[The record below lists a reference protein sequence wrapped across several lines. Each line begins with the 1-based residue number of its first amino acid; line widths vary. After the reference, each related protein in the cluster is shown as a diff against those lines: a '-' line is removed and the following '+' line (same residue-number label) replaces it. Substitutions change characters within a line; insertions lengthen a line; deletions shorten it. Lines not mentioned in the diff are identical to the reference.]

1 MVGFNSS
8 QTSEE
13 RRETMSKSGV
23 KAFFLGFIPGMG
35 HMYLSKFVRG
45 ILYSMIFLFVFGL
58 SALIGISSGN
68 EEAFL
73 VGLIFCFL
81 IWVINMIDLVVTII
95 RYPSQYSNPNLA
107 VDHSFEG
114 LNVPNDANSTKTVM
128 LSLIPGLGH
137 MHLGL
142 MYRGLTF
149 IIGFFGILTMIF
161 FIAVLTGE
169 GGFLVFL
176 GALPIIWIYSLFDA
190 IQLLHRK
197 NRGEVLVDKSIMEEL
212 DEHREQGKKSK
223 MLATFLSIFPG
234 AGHMYLGLQKRG
246 LQLMVAFLFSIY
258 ILDVLHLSL
267 LLFLIP
273 ILWFYSFF
281 DALQQ
286 ISKHARG
293 EAHDVPIVDW
303 LINHQRW
310 VGIALLALGGFYIMD
325 QVLLPILYD
334 IFPEYR
340 FNYLYERYFQTT
352 LVSIL
357 LVAGGVFL
365 LKGSTKNKPKGG
377 EHE

>member
-1 MVGFNSS
+1 M
-8 QTSEE
+8 
-13 RRETMSKSGV
+13 RKSGV

-35 HMYLSKFVRG
+35 HMYLGKIARG
-45 ILYSMIFLFVFGL
+45 ILYPIVFLFIFVIFSLIAAAESDGVPFVIGL
-58 SALIGISSGN
+58 VI
-68 EEAFL
+68 
-73 VGLIFCFL
+73 CFL
-81 IWVINMIDLVVTII
+81 IWVVSIIDLVVTTNN
-95 RYPSQYSNPNLA
+95 YLLEDGTPNIVSDQLQ
-107 VDHSFEG
+107 EG
-114 LNVPNDANSTKTVM
+114 LNIPNDANSTKTIM

-149 IIGFFGILTMIF
+149 IIGFFGIVTMIF

-176 GALPIIWIYSLFDA
+176 GALPIIWIYSLFDC
-190 IQLLHRK
+190 IQFLHRR
-197 NRGEVLVDKSIMEEL
+197 NRGEVLVDRSIMEEL
-212 DEHREQGKKSK
+212 DEHREQGRKSK

-246 LQLMVAFLFSIY
+246 LQLMIAFLFSIY
-258 ILDVLHLSL
+258 VLDVLHLSL
-267 LLFLIP
+267 FLFLIP

-293 EAHDVPIVDW
+293 EANDVPIVDW

-310 VGIALLALGGFYIMD
+310 VGIALLALGGFYIVD
-325 QVLLPILYD
+325 QVALPILYD

-352 LVSIL
+352 VVSIL
-357 LVAGGVFL
+357 LVAGGIFL
-365 LKGSTKNKPKGG
+365 LKGSRKNKSKGG

>member
-1 MVGFNSS
+1 
-8 QTSEE
+8 
-13 RRETMSKSGV
+13 MSKSGV

-35 HMYLSKFVRG
+35 HLYLGKVVRG
-45 ILYSMIFLFVFGL
+45 VLYPLAFFFTIIFGFIFATAIANSFEAFILILVF
-58 SALIGISSGN
+58 AFLIGVIS
-68 EEAFL
+68 
-73 VGLIFCFL
+73 
-81 IWVINMIDLVVTII
+81 MIDLFVTISNYF
-95 RYPSQYSNPNLA
+95 RYRANPVSSSDISSQ
-107 VDHSFEG
+107 EG
-114 LNVPNDANSTKTVM
+114 FDIPNDNQSTKTIM

-267 LLFLIP
+267 FLFLIP

-325 QVLLPILYD
+325 EVLLPLMYD

-357 LVAGGVFL
+357 LVAGGIFL
-365 LKGSTKNKPKGG
+365 LKGSNKNKPKGG
-377 EHE
+377 ENE

>member
-1 MVGFNSS
+1 
-8 QTSEE
+8 
-13 RRETMSKSGV
+13 MSKSRTT
-23 KAFFLGFIPGMG
+23 AFFLGFIPGMG
-35 HMYLSKFVRG
+35 HMYLGKMIRG
-45 ILYSMIFLFVFGL
+45 ILYPLAFLFTLGLGFMFSIVVAYGFGPL
-58 SALIGISSGN
+58 MFAAVIAFFIWIIS
-68 EEAFL
+68 
-73 VGLIFCFL
+73 
-81 IWVINMIDLVVTII
+81 MIDLIVTSSNYFH
-95 RYPSQYSNPNLA
+95 YPGTQEIPTANPSREALQIPG
-107 VDHSFEG
+107 DSY
-114 LNVPNDANSTKTVM
+114 STKTIM

-149 IIGFFGILTMIF
+149 MIGFFGILTMIF

-190 IQLLHRK
+190 IQLLHRR
-197 NRGEVLVDKSIMEEL
+197 NRGEVLVDRSIMEEL
-212 DEHREQGKKSK
+212 DEHRQQGRKSK

-267 LLFLIP
+267 FLFLIP

-286 ISKHARG
+286 VSKHARG

-325 QVLLPILYD
+325 QVALPILYEY
-334 IFPEYR
+334 FPEYR
-340 FNYLYERYFQTT
+340 FNYLYQRYFQTT
-352 LVSIL
+352 VVSVL
-357 LVAGGVFL
+357 LVAGGIFL
-365 LKGSTKNKPKGG
+365 LKGSKKNKKNGG
-377 EHE
+377 ELE

>member
-1 MVGFNSS
+1 MVGCYSS
-8 QTSEE
+8 QTREE
-13 RRETMSKSGV
+13 RRETMSKS
-23 KAFFLGFIPGMG
+23 KTSAFFLGFLPGMG
-35 HMYLSKFVRG
+35 HMYLGKFIRG
-45 ILYSMIFLFVFGL
+45 ILYPMAFLLFFVFLLFFAIVEQDGDDAVITL
-58 SALIGISSGN
+58 FA
-68 EEAFL
+68 
-73 VGLIFCFL
+73 CFM
-81 IWVINMIDLVVTII
+81 IWIVSMLDLVITIN
-95 RYPSQYSNPNLA
+95 RYKPHNGNQRTDTDLTSESLII
-107 VDHSFEG
+107 
-114 LNVPNDANSTKTVM
+114 PNDANSTKTIM

-149 IIGFFGILTMIF
+149 IIWFFGILTMIF
-161 FIAVLTGE
+161 FIAVLTGR

-267 LLFLIP
+267 FLFLIP

-325 QVLLPILYD
+325 QVALPILYD
-334 IFPEYR
+334 IFPDYR
-340 FNYLYERYFQTT
+340 LRLLYQRYFQTT
-352 LVSIL
+352 VVSIL
-357 LVAGGVFL
+357 LVAGGIFL
-365 LKGSTKNKPKGG
+365 LKGSKKNKSKGG
-377 EHE
+377 EQE

>member
-1 MVGFNSS
+1 
-8 QTSEE
+8 
-13 RRETMSKSGV
+13 MSKS
-23 KAFFLGFIPGMG
+23 KTSAFFLGFIPGMG
-35 HMYLSKFVRG
+35 HMYLGKFIRG
-45 ILYSMIFLFVFGL
+45 ILYPLAFLFFFAFTLFFAVIEQDGEDVIITL
-58 SALIGISSGN
+58 LI
-68 EEAFL
+68 
-73 VGLIFCFL
+73 CFVV
-81 IWVINMIDLVVTII
+81 WVVSMIDLVVTINM
-95 RYPSQYSNPNLA
+95 YKPQNNNQNLA
-107 VDHSFEG
+107 TDPSINS
-114 LNVPNDANSTKTVM
+114 LIVPNDANSTKTIM

-197 NRGEVLVDKSIMEEL
+197 NRGEVLEDKSIMEEL
-212 DEHREQGKKSK
+212 DEHREQGRKSK
-223 MLATFLSIFPG
+223 ILATFLSVFPG

-246 LQLMVAFLFSIY
+246 LQLMIAFLFSIY

-267 LLFLIP
+267 FLFLIP

-310 VGIALLALGGFYIMD
+310 VGIALLALGGFYILD
-325 QVLLPILYD
+325 QVALPILYEY
-334 IFPEYR
+334 FPGYR
-340 FNYLYERYFQTT
+340 FNYLYQRYFQTT
-352 LVSIL
+352 VVSIL
-357 LVAGGVFL
+357 LVAGGVYL
-365 LKGSTKNKPKGG
+365 LKGSKKNKSRGG
-377 EHE
+377 EQE